1 MVPGIKAIGQRES
14 ITEQISCIK
23 QRDFGMVLYWGLD
36 LKIIKIFSGAGAVF
50 KGEMSK
56 QKLQEEIFENRGF
69 SWLHH
74 EFWGQ

>member
-1 MVPGIKAIGQRES
+1 
-14 ITEQISCIK
+14 
-23 QRDFGMVLYWGLD
+23 MVLYWGLD

-69 SWLHH
+69 SWLHQVFPNPMGVDKRTFEKLDIFDMH
-74 EFWGQ
+74 SL